1 MDEPIGKFI
10 FKEVAMLD
18 YKSIVRLKRLG
29 LNNAAIAN
37 SLGCKWDS
45 VQRIVSRCEN
55 VWGSVD
61 GVPDDL
67 TNEEIADILFSSR
80 KSVDLDYLQPD
91 CEKILEKQRKGYLR
105 NELWT
110 EYCAEAGTKGKKVF
124 FARPKC
130 TKLQVR
136 NVHLCMYILYIV
148 AVVRYYPDTLQTF
161 RF

>member
-1 MDEPIGKFI
+1 
-10 FKEVAMLD
+10 MLD

-67 TNEEIADILFSSR
+67 TNEEIADVLFSSR
-80 KSVDLDYLQPD
+80 KSVDLNYLQPD

-110 EYCAEAGTKGKKVF
+110 EYCAEAAT
-124 FARPKC
+124 RSRCLTP
-130 TKLQVR
+130 L
-136 NVHLCMYILYIV
+136 I
-148 AVVRYYPDTLQTF
+148 
-161 RF
+161 